1 MAQDSKDLEE
11 SGSAGRVGQ
20 ERRQLTRFDEI
31 LNRTIDHAIRGI
43 SGENADDIYSH
54 MKQFGINI
62 DSLGENPE
70 ALEKAM
76 TAIFKVGWDVFKKA
90 ILRSL
95 SRQLNISGEKFADQ
109 SFAECI
115 EIAREEFENCA
126 ASSDGKQ
133 VVSEVQ
139 NSELKVADESMV
151 QLSLSHI
158 ESKNSHKTCKVC
170 DKVIDIANTKGERLI
185 ADLCNH
191 CWEVQNSVW
200 EFFLPIPNV
209 PSRMEHKG
217 GMFGF

>member
-11 SGSAGRVGQ
+11 SERAGHVGR
-20 ERRQLTRFDEI
+20 ERLQLTGFDEI
-31 LNRTIDHAIRGI
+31 LNRTIDRTIRGI

-54 MKQFGINI
+54 MKNFGINI
-62 DSLGENPE
+62 DRLGENPA

-76 TAIFKVGWDVFKKA
+76 TEIFKVGWGVFRKA

-95 SRQLNISGEKFADQ
+95 VRQLNISGEKFADQ
-109 SFAECI
+109 SFVECI
-115 EIAREEFENCA
+115 EIAREEFENYA
-126 ASSDGKQ
+126 ASNDGKQ
-133 VVSEVQ
+133 VANKVQ
-139 NSELKVADESMV
+139 NNELKAADESMV

-158 ESKNSHKTCKVC
+158 ESKNAHKTCKVC
-170 DKVIDIANTKGERLI
+170 DKIIDTANTDRDRFI

-209 PSRMEHKG
+209 SSRIEHKG
-217 GMFGF
+217 GMLGF

>member
-1 MAQDSKDLEE
+1 L
-11 SGSAGRVGQ
+11 
-20 ERRQLTRFDEI
+20 
-31 LNRTIDHAIRGI
+31 
-43 SGENADDIYSH
+43 

-62 DSLGENPE
+62 NSLGEDPE

-76 TAIFKVGWDVFKKA
+76 TAIFKVGWSVFRKA

-95 SRQLNISGEKFADQ
+95 VRQLNISGEKFADQ
-109 SFAECI
+109 SFVECI
-115 EIAREEFENCA
+115 EIAREEFENYA
-126 ASSDGKQ
+126 ASGDGKQ

-139 NSELKVADESMV
+139 NNELKAADESML

-158 ESKNSHKTCKVC
+158 ESKSAHKTCKVC
-170 DKVIDIANTKGERLI
+170 DKIIDVANTDGDRLI

-209 PSRMEHKG
+209 SARIEHKG
-217 GMFGF
+217 GVLGF